1 MRWEGHKGQILGRR
15 TIFWGRRRE
24 FPSSSP
30 KAREALLRMRG
41 GPSGDPP
48 GTTRDPPGT
57 LPGPPKPPPPGG
69 SEPRSPHSPRNSPG
83 MSRDREAPPAEG
95 AAVAAAAGEAQ
106 PQPREK
112 EVPSQIPQGKPCPG
126 CVGVWEV
133 KNIHLCSRGKL
144 IISPQFCC

>member
-1 MRWEGHKGQILGRR
+1 MGRSQR
-15 TIFWGRRRE
+15 TNFGKENNFWGKEKRVSLKQPQSAGSAAAHARR
-24 FPSSSP
+24 P
-30 KAREALLRMRG
+30 LR
-41 GPSGDPP
+41 GP
-48 GTTRDPPGT
+48 TRDPPGT

-144 IISPQFCC
+144 IISPQFRC